1 MIERRL
7 ESVIL
12 QHLQLNKII
21 IIYGARQ
28 VGKTT
33 LVHRILEKL
42 NEPFILFNGDEPDVR
57 ALFENATSTQLRAL
71 IGNKKVVVFDEAQ
84 RIPHIGFSLKLLY
97 DTTKDVK
104 IIVTGSSSLDLADAL
119 QEPLTGRKLVFKLF
133 PLSFKEMCNH
143 TSLLEEKRLLEHRL
157 IYGYY
162 PEIVTRP
169 GHEQLLLNALTE
181 SYLYKDIL
189 SMGIIKKP
197 QLLDKLLRALA
208 LQIGQEVSY
217 HELGQLIG
225 ADKQTIEK
233 YIDLLEKSF
242 VIFRLMAF
250 SRNLR
255 NEIKK
260 SRKIY
265 FYDNGIRNALIKNF
279 NPLHLRSDTGALWE
293 NFFIA
298 ERIKFLNNELKTANT
313 YFWRTHNQQEIDY
326 LEESGGQITAFE
338 IKWSPHKKARV
349 SRNFVKTY
357 SPEAIHT
364 VTPEN
369 FHSFLL

>member
-1 MIERRL
+1 MVERSL
-7 ESVIL
+7 QSVIL
-12 QHLQLNKII
+12 KHLALKKII

-33 LVHRILEKL
+33 LVQMLLKNI
-42 NEPFILFNGDEPDVR
+42 NEPFLLLNGDEPDVR
-57 ALFENATSTQLRAL
+57 EILNGATSTRLQAL
-71 IGNKKVVVFDEAQ
+71 IGKNKVVVFDEAQ
-84 RIPHIGFSLKLLY
+84 RISNIGLVLKLLY
-97 DTTKDVK
+97 DSMPNLK
-104 IIVTGSSSLDLADAL
+104 IIVTGSSSLDLANQL

-133 PLSFKEMCNH
+133 PFSFKEMVNH

-162 PEIVTRP
+162 PEIVNKS
-169 GHEQLLLNALTE
+169 GSEQILLSALTE

-189 SMGIIKKP
+189 SMGLVKKP
-197 QLLDKLLRALA
+197 HILEKLLRALA

-217 HELGQLIG
+217 SELGSLID

-242 VIFRLMAF
+242 VIFRLQTF

-260 SRKIY
+260 NRKIY

-279 NPLHLRSDTGALWE
+279 NPLTLRSDVGALWE

-298 ERIKFLNNELKTANT
+298 ERMKYLNNELKMVNT
-313 YFWRTHNQQEIDY
+313 YFWRTHSQQEIDY
-326 LEESGGQITAFE
+326 LEESGGELIAYE
-338 IKWSPHKKARV
+338 IKWNPRRKVRFPEK
-349 SRNFVKTY
+349 FVKTY
-357 SPEAIHT
+357 HPQKTHVIH
-364 VTPEN
+364 PEN
-369 FHSFLL
+369 YFEFLL

>member
-1 MIERRL
+1 MVERSL
-7 ESVIL
+7 QSVIL
-12 QHLQLNKII
+12 KHLTLKKII

-33 LVHRILEKL
+33 LVQILLKNI
-42 NEPFILFNGDEPDVR
+42 NEPFLLLNGDEPDVR
-57 ALFENATSTQLRAL
+57 EILNGATSTRLQAL
-71 IGNKKVVVFDEAQ
+71 VGKNKVVVFDEAQ
-84 RIPHIGFSLKLLY
+84 RIPDIGLVLKLLY
-97 DTTKDVK
+97 DSMPNLK
-104 IIVTGSSSLDLADAL
+104 IIVTGSSSLDLANQL

-133 PLSFKEMCNH
+133 PFSFKEMVNH

-162 PEIVTRP
+162 PEIVNKSDS
-169 GHEQLLLNALTE
+169 EQILLSALTE

-189 SMGIIKKP
+189 SMGLVKKP
-197 QLLDKLLRALA
+197 HILEKLLRALA

-217 HELGQLIG
+217 SELGALIG
-225 ADKQTIEK
+225 ADKQTVEK

-242 VIFRLMAF
+242 VIFRLQTF

-260 SRKIY
+260 NRKIY

-279 NPLHLRSDTGALWE
+279 NPLPLRSDVGALWE

-298 ERIKFLNNELKTANT
+298 ERMKYLNNELKMVNT
-313 YFWRTHNQQEIDY
+313 YFWRTHSQQEIDY
-326 LEESGGQITAFE
+326 LEESGGQLIAYK
-338 IKWSPHKKARV
+338 IKWNLRKRV
-349 SRNFVKTY
+349 RFPEKFVKTY
-357 SPEAIHT
+357 HPQKTHVIH
-364 VTPEN
+364 PEN
-369 FHSFLL
+369 YFEFLL